1 MDRRKGW
8 YIKQNFTNDFVDT
21 LQYLYDKY
29 GEDIFEIQGIANK
42 HMDLVQ
48 FSKNFFGKSGNVAD
62 LSIDANANIKEKNVT
77 QYNYENNKALMKLN
91 SLYLMFKYI
100 KKNFTEEDAKE
111 ALEKVVNGELFIND
125 LSNFGMTY
133 CYAFDL
139 RNLLSQ
145 GMNFFKGNMNIKPP
159 KRSESLIALLIQS
172 VAYISNQLLGAC
184 SFPDLFVVLDWFYRR
199 EMGDNYLNDKNNL
212 SKIKNQFQNLIY
224 SLNFPF
230 RGNQSLKGSE
240 EIIVNNKTVSIG
252 DFVESYLLED
262 EFEKNI
268 SNTNSYTYSFNPKTG
283 CFESKKITG
292 VIKHECNDKYLVQ
305 YNLMTGQTFEGTE
318 KHSLFTRKNLSI
330 VEVTANDNVD
340 NIIIPYNFCKE
351 EDIRVSTLDVPDVGG
366 RLPIKKLILT
376 PEIMYMFGQYIGDG
390 CISGS
395 RLTISTFNDK
405 INQHLI
411 DSVGVL
417 FKTHVG
423 SRGDIGINVGINV
436 ASLIKSIFGS
446 GSHNK
451 RIPRDWYFEEN
462 ILYLIAG
469 YIDADGHYRK
479 NKGDIKISSCNSD
492 LLKDVQFILLSKG
505 IISRLSSQVREGFG
519 IVSEIFKLTISAIES
534 IKLNKY
540 IVLKTPEITERL
552 DYSRQM
558 VDFAGVYQ
566 YIMNEYNIRGL
577 SENNIISDRGRDKS
591 LSLVDF
597 NKIIEWLIEK
607 INDDSECTDLEYM
620 KKTLCPLYQEK
631 DYSKQIIV
639 SKNDRKIQLN
649 NCLNELKKFK
659 TALPIKVTDIIEID
673 AEPFVYDISVEDNEN
688 FLTANNIYAHNSSFT
703 NVSIMDSGFLSSLF
717 KDYVFPDFS
726 IPNLKSSKNLSK
738 TFFEY
743 FTEINSVEGIFTF
756 PVTTIA
762 ISLDEQQNYID
773 PEFVDW
779 AAEINSKKALANIFQ
794 DKPTSFSS
802 CCRLRSD
809 YSKIADTGYQ
819 NSFGVGGLSIGSL
832 RVAGLNLPRIAL
844 LEKED
849 SNIVEKDLEVLHKI
863 LYSHRQLISERIEGG
878 YLPLYSSGW
887 INKNRQ
893 YSTIGFIGGYEYV
906 ENKGL
911 NITTKKGT
919 KSLQSVL
926 LKIEDAIVKWQT
938 AEKLENNIYN
948 LEEIPGESMAIRLAD
963 IDYILGYNK
972 EDDKKKY
979 ELYSNQ
985 YIPLVNEASIYDRFR
1000 IQGEFDSL
1008 TSGGAILH
1016 INVDDEKPI
1025 SKEQFKKLMDIARQ
1039 LKTTYF
1045 AINYAYSECE
1055 EGHFSIGKHTEC
1067 PICKKNI
1074 IQQFSRVVGFIT
1086 PVKSWSKIRREY
1098 EYPRR
1103 VFYKNG
1109 ALEIET

>member
-1 MDRRKGW
+1 
-8 YIKQNFTNDFVDT
+8 
-21 LQYLYDKY
+21 
-29 GEDIFEIQGIANK
+29 
-42 HMDLVQ
+42 
-48 FSKNFFGKSGNVAD
+48 
-62 LSIDANANIKEKNVT
+62 
-77 QYNYENNKALMKLN
+77 
-91 SLYLMFKYI
+91 
-100 KKNFTEEDAKE
+100 
-111 ALEKVVNGELFIND
+111 
-125 LSNFGMTY
+125 
-133 CYAFDL
+133 
-139 RNLLSQ
+139 
-145 GMNFFKGNMNIKPP
+145 
-159 KRSESLIALLIQS
+159 
-172 VAYISNQLLGAC
+172 
-184 SFPDLFVVLDWFYRR
+184 
-199 EMGDNYLNDKNNL
+199 
-212 SKIKNQFQNLIY
+212 
-224 SLNFPF
+224 
-230 RGNQSLKGSE
+230 
-240 EIIVNNKTVSIG
+240 
-252 DFVESYLLED
+252 
-262 EFEKNI
+262 
-268 SNTNSYTYSFNPKTG
+268 
-283 CFESKKITG
+283 
-292 VIKHECNDKYLVQ
+292 
-305 YNLMTGQTFEGTE
+305 
-318 KHSLFTRKNLSI
+318 
-330 VEVTANDNVD
+330 
-340 NIIIPYNFCKE
+340 
-351 EDIRVSTLDVPDVGG
+351 
-366 RLPIKKLILT
+366 
-376 PEIMYMFGQYIGDG
+376 
-390 CISGS
+390 
-395 RLTISTFNDK
+395 
-405 INQHLI
+405 
-411 DSVGVL
+411 
-417 FKTHVG
+417 
-423 SRGDIGINVGINV
+423 
-436 ASLIKSIFGS
+436 
-446 GSHNK
+446 
-451 RIPRDWYFEEN
+451 
-462 ILYLIAG
+462 
-469 YIDADGHYRK
+469 
-479 NKGDIKISSCNSD
+479 
-492 LLKDVQFILLSKG
+492 
-505 IISRLSSQVREGFG
+505 
-519 IVSEIFKLTISAIES
+519 
-534 IKLNKY
+534 
-540 IVLKTPEITERL
+540 
-552 DYSRQM
+552 
-558 VDFAGVYQ
+558 
-566 YIMNEYNIRGL
+566 
-577 SENNIISDRGRDKS
+577 
-591 LSLVDF
+591 
-597 NKIIEWLIEK
+597 
-607 INDDSECTDLEYM
+607 
-620 KKTLCPLYQEK
+620 
-631 DYSKQIIV
+631 
-639 SKNDRKIQLN
+639 
-649 NCLNELKKFK
+649 
-659 TALPIKVTDIIEID
+659 
-673 AEPFVYDISVEDNEN
+673 
-688 FLTANNIYAHNSSFT
+688 
-703 NVSIMDSGFLSSLF
+703 MDSGFLSSLF